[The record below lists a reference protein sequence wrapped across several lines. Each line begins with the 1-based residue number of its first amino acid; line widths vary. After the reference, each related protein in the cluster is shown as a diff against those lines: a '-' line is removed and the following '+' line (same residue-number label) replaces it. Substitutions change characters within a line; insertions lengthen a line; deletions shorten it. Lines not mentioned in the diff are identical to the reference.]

1 MRNLFTLIAAVL
13 LTMSASAALTP
24 VTIVPGTKGQ
34 LPEFPQLEGPVA
46 GQFAGLCLDYVVCS
60 DGRGFNAVITFPYV
74 YNVESA
80 DGAYYT
86 IQVRDEYS
94 DGWVDYINPFRGEG
108 YPDQISGSTWATGVY
123 IASDTDIRLVLHGGA
138 KDGWVSNAVGAKAPE
153 TRVITE
159 SRSEPE
165 ISTSTIYPLVGM
177 PLQYTCTMR
186 VGETDYTNENGNFTY
201 QWYRRNPN
209 NYAMHAISGAT
220 ASNYTPTMEDV
231 GYQLVI
237 EVHGENSTSFYF
249 RIRGTEV
256 VHMPVRVSLAYMGE
270 DGFVLNSEYEL
281 PKPVG
286 QNLKYEVI
294 EFIDDWQYVTK
305 EKTCEDITIK
315 ERQPGQYAFYWPVL
329 QQADGY
335 LQALNNG
342 FIVGGLPVSL
352 TYEAYGSDYTGDYT
366 EDNPK
371 VKVFNSSVITS
382 FTANSIQVTPTFNG
396 ERLNN
401 STVDIIGPNIDGEL
415 VVKASRT
422 LTEERVLNYLYFSSS
437 YSNADELCVL
447 YRDNGYYVRLNATE
461 GTIGTYYNGADGA
474 LLWSDA
480 TLVDASTEYPK
491 ITIEAKPAFAPLTGS
506 GIIEGTVS
514 NGAAGARGFK
524 TAEANETSYTIYLRQ
539 KDGDIVAQTTTD
551 ASGQY
556 RFENVPFGTYEV
568 LVNIDGCVQEQP
580 AQVTITD
587 SQPIVSGVDYSVNG
601 TEILTTAIRTVT
613 AGQTSAPA
621 AVYTLDGRRIG
632 TSTGSQPNGIY
643 IVRGKKYI
651 SK

>member
-1 MRNLFTLIAAVL
+1 MLIAAVL
-13 LTMSASAALTP
+13 LTLSASAALTA

-34 LPEFPQLEGPVA
+34 LPEFPQLAGPVA

-74 YNVESA
+74 RDIESA

-86 IQVRDEYS
+86 IQVREEYS
-94 DGWVDYINPFRGEG
+94 DGWVDYINPFRGED

-159 SRSEPE
+159 SRSEPGM
-165 ISTSTIYPLVGM
+165 STSTIYPLVGM
-177 PLQYTCTMR
+177 PLLYTCTMR

-220 ASNYTPTMEDV
+220 ASSYTPTMEDV
-231 GYQLVI
+231 GYQLII

-249 RIRGTEV
+249 RTRGTEV

-281 PKPVG
+281 PQPLG
-286 QNLKYEVI
+286 QCLKYKVYQT
-294 EFIDDWQYVTK
+294 IDDVYVET
-305 EKTCEDITIK
+305 ENTCEDVIIK

-329 QQADGY
+329 QQEGSY

-342 FIVGGLPVSL
+342 FIVGDLPVSL
-352 TYEAYGSDYTGDYT
+352 TCEAYGRDYTGDYT
-366 EDNPK
+366 ENNPK
-371 VKVFNSSVITS
+371 VNVFTSSVIS
-382 FTANSIQVTPTFNG
+382 SLFRAKSIQVTPTFNG

-401 STVDIIGPNIDGEL
+401 STVDIIGPNMDGEL
-415 VVKASRT
+415 MVKASRT
-422 LTEERVLNYLYFSSS
+422 LTEERVVNYLYFSYS
-437 YSNADELCVL
+437 SNADEICLL

-461 GTIGTYYNGADGA
+461 GTTGTYYDGADGA

-480 TLVDASTEYPK
+480 TLVDASTKSPN

-514 NGAAGARGFK
+514 NGAAGAKAFEP
-524 TAEANETSYTIYLRQ
+524 AEVDETVYTIYLRQ
-539 KDGDIVAQTTTD
+539 KGGDIVAQTMTD
-551 ASGQY
+551 GSGKY

-580 AQVTITD
+580 AQVTLTD
-587 SQPIVSGVDYSVNG
+587 SQPTVSGVDYSVDG
-601 TEILTTAIRTVT
+601 TEILVTAIRTVT

-621 AVYTLDGRRIG
+621 AIYTLDGRKV
-632 TSTGSQPNGIY
+632 STPQRGIH
-643 IVRGKKYI
+643 IVRQADGQTQKVVVR
-651 SK
+651 